1 MRKGIFAVFCT
12 FFLFISLVWAPW
24 MHGQDGDRKADI
36 QKKLSSQFVL
46 AKLTADGSDI
56 VTAGSVLAL
65 QKNGFQ
71 MCSIAFPP
79 PTSSYKD
86 GSISIGFGDRM
97 SWAMKLPMGAKA
109 APATV
114 PQRKFVSGE
123 KFWVTGIDVQDDG
136 VVFQVYSDPYP
147 DVRYWGRLKFSYSKK
162 SIPSADALLK
172 TIAEVLTVQPN
183 DNASENASQQLAPEQ
198 TAEPAQEQALA
209 LITPPP
215 PPADT
220 PPPPPADTPP
230 PPPKTISLGQT
241 RDEVV
246 AILGQPQKVVKL
258 ATKEMLYYP
267 DMKVTLVKAK
277 VADVQ

>member
-1 MRKGIFAVFCT
+1 
-12 FFLFISLVWAPW
+12 
-24 MHGQDGDRKADI
+24 
-36 QKKLSSQFVL
+36 
-46 AKLTADGSDI
+46 
-56 VTAGSVLAL
+56 
-65 QKNGFQ
+65 
-71 MCSIAFPP
+71 
-79 PTSSYKD
+79 
-86 GSISIGFGDRM
+86 
-97 SWAMKLPMGAKA
+97 MGAKA

-114 PQRKFVSGE
+114 PQRKFVAGE

-183 DNASENASQQLAPEQ
+183 DNASENASQQLTPEQ

-209 LITPPP
+209 PIALPP
-215 PPADT
+215 PPA
-220 PPPPPADTPP
+220 ATPP

-267 DMKVTLVKAK
+267 DMKVTLVNAK
-277 VADVQ
+277 VTDVQ